1 MSEPSLTLRSGSMV
15 DERTYDARERFAAL
29 FDVLVTL
36 KDQCQAGDRALH
48 SESDTELASVIQA
61 SVGSYAGELSALPRH
76 SHYSRHVIGIQGD
89 WIGYICRWEPNSAS
103 CVHGHPS
110 FAFYQVIQGAFAM
123 DLYKATSTTRAQWT
137 SSRQMQAGDCI
148 WQQGEVGCYD
158 NLIHKVS
165 NGNHDGYTVHLF
177 SDDPSRGLH
186 F

>member
-123 DLYKATSTTRAQWT
+123 DLYKATSTTRAQMAIPCTCFPTIRPEAFIFKRAPVLVGLGWLAWV
-137 SSRQMQAGDCI
+137 R
-148 WQQGEVGCYD
+148 WQ
-158 NLIHKVS
+158 LL
-165 NGNHDGYTVHLF
+165 VH
-177 SDDPSRGLH
+177 G
-186 F
+186 